1 MLSADQLMLYAF
13 FGILVLVGLF
23 ALLAL
28 VRIWSGRMQARD
40 RASANVDL
48 ERLKA
53 QLDAGALSP
62 EEYAAIRRRLMG
74 RAADKPADVAALEGL
89 PPVGAEGGGRS
100 ITQPGNAGQG
110 PEKEPSDGQG

>member
-1 MLSADQLMLYAF
+1 MLSADQLMLYGF
-13 FGILVLVGLF
+13 FGILVLAGLF
-23 ALLAL
+23 MLLAL

-40 RASANVDL
+40 RASAGMDL

-62 EEYAAIRRRLMG
+62 EEYAAIRGRLLG
-74 RAADKPADVAALEGL
+74 EKPAGKAARGAAGL
-89 PPVGAEGGGRS
+89 PPAGAGGGGTS
-100 ITQPGNAGQG
+100 ITQSESAGQG